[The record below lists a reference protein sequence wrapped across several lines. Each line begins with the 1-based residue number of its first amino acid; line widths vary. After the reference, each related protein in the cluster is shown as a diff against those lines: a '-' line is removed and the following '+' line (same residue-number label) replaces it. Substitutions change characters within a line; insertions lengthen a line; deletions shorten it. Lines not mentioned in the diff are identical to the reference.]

1 MSLKHVALAFGIG
14 ASLGAGVALLYAP
27 QTGAVTRKKL
37 KRSAEDAGDYL
48 EDAAGYLKEQAE
60 KLSKEAQ
67 KFAKKTK
74 AQLDDTV
81 DQAGDLVAT
90 AVKSAKAL
98 V

>member
-1 MSLKHVALAFGIG
+1 MSLKNLAFAFGIG
-14 ASLGAGVALLYAP
+14 ASVGAAVALLYAP
-27 QTGAVTRKKL
+27 QTGVVTRKKL

-48 EDAAGYLKEQAE
+48 EDAASYLKDQAE

-67 KFAKKTK
+67 KLAKKTQSQVED
-74 AQLDDTV
+74 AV
-81 DQAGDLVAT
+81 DQAGDLVAS